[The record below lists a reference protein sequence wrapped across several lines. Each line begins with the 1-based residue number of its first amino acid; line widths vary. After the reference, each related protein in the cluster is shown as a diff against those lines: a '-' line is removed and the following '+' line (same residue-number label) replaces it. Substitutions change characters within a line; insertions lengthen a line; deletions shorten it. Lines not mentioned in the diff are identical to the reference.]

1 MSIAGI
7 ISGKVV
13 NLKAGKLL
21 TLKGEEVKVSEKC
34 SLEALKIEI
43 ISSEMNL
50 GKEAHFIAEKF
61 YCKNSKIIA
70 QDIYLPSQGHLDNTN
85 CEFIGKVHYN
95 FQNDEL

>member
-1 MSIAGI
+1 MSIADMIFGE
-7 ISGKVV
+7 VV

-21 TLKGEEVKVSEKC
+21 ALKGEKVKVSKKC

-43 ISSEMNL
+43 INSEMNL
-50 GKEAHFIAEKF
+50 GKEAHFIAEQF

-70 QDIYLPSQGHLDNTN
+70 QDIYLPAQDHLYNTN
-85 CEFIGKVHYN
+85 CEFIGKVHFN

>member
-21 TLKGEEVKVSEKC
+21 TLKGEKVKVSEKC

-43 ISSEMNL
+43 N
-50 GKEAHFIAEKF
+50 
-61 YCKNSKIIA
+61 N
-70 QDIYLPSQGHLDNTN
+70 
-85 CEFIGKVHYN
+85 
-95 FQNDEL
+95 